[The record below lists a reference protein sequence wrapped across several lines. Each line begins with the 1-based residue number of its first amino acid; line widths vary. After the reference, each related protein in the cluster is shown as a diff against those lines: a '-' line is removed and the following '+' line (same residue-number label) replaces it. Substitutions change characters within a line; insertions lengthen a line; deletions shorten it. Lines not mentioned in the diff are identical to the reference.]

1 MKTIFDLHEQLNA
14 IRQNDR
20 DVFGV
25 EYYSKSNASTR
36 HYVVMATECEY
47 ENFKAFY
54 EDYDFTFNR
63 LAI

>member
-1 MKTIFDLHEQLNA
+1 MVSIFDLHEQLNA

-25 EYYSKSNASTR
+25 EYYSKSDATKR
-36 HYVVMATECEY
+36 HYVVMASDQEFDS
-47 ENFKAFY
+47 FKAFY
-54 EDYDFTFNR
+54 RDYDFIFNR

>member
-1 MKTIFDLHEQLNA
+1 MNTIFDLHEQLNA

-25 EYYSKSNASTR
+25 EYYSKSNAAAR
-36 HYVVMATECEY
+36 HYVVMASEQEFDS
-47 ENFKAFY
+47 FKAFY
-54 EDYDFTFNR
+54 RDYDFTFNR